1 MLLMGLSVE
10 VTVGVPHAS
19 VAVAVPSAPLIVAV
33 DGLHPSASSLPV
45 ATKVGLVKSSVQLA
59 VLEVVD
65 VLPQPS
71 IAVHVLV

>member
-1 MLLMGLSVE
+1 MLLTDPSVD

-19 VAVAVPSAPLIVAV
+19 VAEAVPSAPSIVAV
-33 DGLHPSASSLPV
+33 DGLQPRASALPF
-45 ATKVGLVKSSVQLA
+45 ATRVGAVKSSIQLA
-59 VLEVVD
+59 VLDVVE